1 MRWDSRW
8 TKGSAERSDDGGS
21 VEGRNAVSDACNTR
35 CGSGLLVDVTSCRIL
50 LK

>member
-8 TKGSAERSDDGGS
+8 TKGSAERSEDGGS
-21 VEGRNAVSDACNTR
+21 VEGRNAVSDAYNTR
-35 CGSGLLVDVTSCRIL
+35 CVSGLLVDVTSYTVL